1 MLILIV
7 ENFNGLRTIK
17 ILLPLEE
24 NTVAKKERCYKG
36 KKIQNLNK
44 LSL

>member
-1 MLILIV
+1 MFNLIV

-24 NTVAKKERCYKG
+24 TLLQRKKDVIKEKRFR
-36 KKIQNLNK
+36 I
-44 LSL
+44 

>member
-1 MLILIV
+1 MFNLIV

-24 NTVAKKERCYKG
+24 TLWQERKM
-36 KKIQNLNK
+36 L
-44 LSL
+44 